1 MREIRKKWILANVI
15 NEVLK
20 AVVVLGG
27 LLILGI
33 ASGIAEGTVPVFI
46 SLLAIVGLGYICR
59 DCMDAVVELEDI
71 IDRQEWHMK
80 QRKRKAAELSR
91 RIKEIS
97 HKEIDFEMI
106 QESRQIRKQ
115 V

>member
-59 DCMDAVVELEDI
+59 DCMDVVVELEDI
-71 IDRQEWHMK
+71 IDRQEWRMK

-91 RIKEIS
+91 MLNEIRQQ
-97 HKEIDFEMI
+97 DFDVE
-106 QESRQIRKQ
+106 EIRKLRQ
-115 V
+115 RQKQA

>member
-15 NEVLK
+15 NETLK

-27 LLILGI
+27 LFIIGL
-33 ASGIAEGTVPVFI
+33 ASGIAEGTAPVFI
-46 SLLAIVGLGYICR
+46 SILAIIGLCYICR
-59 DCMDAVVELEDI
+59 DCMDAVIELEDI
-71 IDRQEWHMK
+71 ISKQERHMK

-91 RIKEIS
+91 RVKEIS
-97 HKEIDFEMI
+97 RKEIDFEMI